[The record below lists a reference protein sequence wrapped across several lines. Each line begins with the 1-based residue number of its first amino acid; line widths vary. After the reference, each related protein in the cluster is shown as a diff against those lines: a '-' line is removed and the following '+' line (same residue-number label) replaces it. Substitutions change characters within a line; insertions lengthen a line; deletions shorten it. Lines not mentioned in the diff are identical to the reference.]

1 MKKAFAYLRV
11 SGKSQV
17 DGDGFP
23 RQLEAIKGYAKAQNI
38 RIAHVYEE
46 RGVSGAKDWEDR
58 PAWMEMMA
66 AMLANGVKTVIVEKL
81 DRLARDLMVQ
91 ETIIGDMRKRG
102 LTLVSVH
109 EPDLLQDDP
118 TRTLLRQ
125 MMGAIAQY
133 EKAMLV
139 LKLRG
144 ARNRVK
150 AAGGH
155 GEGTRP
161 FGSNA
166 GEAETLAR
174 MLALAADHTNNW
186 TKVAAQL
193 DAEGRA
199 PRAGGTWHPYAVSR
213 IVKRH
218 IQANVKTGKA
228 K

>member
-1 MKKAFAYLRV
+1 
-11 SGKSQV
+11 
-17 DGDGFP
+17 
-23 RQLEAIKGYAKAQNI
+23 
-38 RIAHVYEE
+38 
-46 RGVSGAKDWEDR
+46 
-58 PAWMEMMA
+58 
-66 AMLANGVKTVIVEKL
+66 L

-166 GEAETLAR
+166 GETETLAR
-174 MLALAADHTNNW
+174 MQALAVQHSNNW

-193 DAEGRA
+193 DAEGHGPALAGRGTHTHSA
-199 PRAGGTWHPYAVSR
+199 ALSNGTFRPNGRTREREKQNDLQAEQDLPR
-213 IVKRH
+213 
-218 IQANVKTGKA
+218 
-228 K
+228 

>member
-1 MKKAFAYLRV
+1 
-11 SGKSQV
+11 
-17 DGDGFP
+17 
-23 RQLEAIKGYAKAQNI
+23 
-38 RIAHVYEE
+38 
-46 RGVSGAKDWEDR
+46 
-58 PAWMEMMA
+58 
-66 AMLANGVKTVIVEKL
+66 
-81 DRLARDLMVQ
+81 
-91 ETIIGDMRKRG
+91 MRKRG

-125 MMGAIAQY
+125 MMGATAQY

-144 ARNRVK
+144 ARNRMK
-150 AAGGH
+150 AAGGQ

-174 MLALAADHTNNW
+174 MLALAADHTNNR

-199 PRAGGTWHPYAVSR
+199 PPLAERGTHTRSA
-213 IVKRH
+213 
-218 IQANVKTGKA
+218 ALT
-228 K
+228 